1 MVLYARYIL
10 NPRGIVMQPFDP
22 LPILLT
28 LMLPT
33 IAVVA
38 SVLALWRKLRILDPV
53 AAIERRFA

>member
-1 MVLYARYIL
+1 
-10 NPRGIVMQPFDP
+10 
-22 LPILLT
+22 
-28 LMLPT
+28 MLPT